1 MTDDPRL
8 SIGGNHPPEDP
19 TTFELSAK
27 EAEDLLSEAC
37 NWVDGMTVES
47 KEQADALDGL
57 LAQIK
62 AAAKLAEERRKAE
75 VKPFDEAKAEVQ
87 SRYNMLI
94 GDTKATGKGT
104 LLIAQEAV
112 LKLLTPW
119 RQKIDEEKRA
129 AAEALR
135 KAEEE
140 KRQAAMAAFA
150 KAREA
155 NDLAAKLEAERLAAE
170 AAAAEKAA
178 KKADKAVGQKTGLRV
193 VVTAEITDMSAFAKW
208 AWVHDKAA
216 LEEHFAARA
225 SDLARAGRRD
235 MAGVN
240 VTEQKE
246 AR

>member
-1 MTDDPRL
+1 MTDEARFTL
-8 SIGGNHPPEDP
+8 GGNLPPLTP
-19 TTFELSAK
+19 FELSAK

-47 KEQADALDGL
+47 QEQADALDGL

-75 VKPFDEAKAEVQ
+75 VKPFDDAKAEVQ
-87 SRYNMLI
+87 SRYNTLI
-94 GDTKATGKGT
+94 GDTKATGKGK

-193 VVTAEITDMSAFAKW
+193 VVTAEVVDMREFASWSWK
-208 AWVHDKAA
+208 HDKAA
-216 LEEHFAARA
+216 LQEHFEARA
-225 SDLARAGRRD
+225 NDLAKAGRRD
-235 MAGVN
+235 MAGVT

>member
-1 MTDDPRL
+1 MTDEARFTL
-8 SIGGNHPPEDP
+8 GGNLPPLTP
-19 TTFELSAK
+19 FERLAK

-47 KEQADALDGL
+47 QEQADALDGL

-75 VKPFDEAKAEVQ
+75 VKPFDDAKAEVQ
-87 SRYNMLI
+87 SRYNGLI
-94 GDTKATGKGT
+94 GDTKTTGKGK
-104 LLIAQEAV
+104 LVLAQEAI

-225 SDLARAGRRD
+225 NDLARAGRRD

>member
-1 MTDDPRL
+1 MTDEARFTL
-8 SIGGNHPPEDP
+8 GGNLPPLTP
-19 TTFELSAK
+19 FELSAK

-47 KEQADALDGL
+47 QEQADALDGL

-75 VKPFDEAKAEVQ
+75 VKPFDDAKAEVQ
-87 SRYNMLI
+87 SRYNTLI
-94 GDTKATGKGT
+94 GDTKATGKGK

-178 KKADKAVGQKTGLRV
+178 KKADKAAGQKTGLRV

-216 LEEHFAARA
+216 LEEHFAVRA
-225 SDLARAGRRD
+225 NDLAKAGRRD

>member
-1 MTDDPRL
+1 MADDPRL
-8 SIGGNHPPEDP
+8 SIGGNNPPKP
-19 TTFELSAK
+19 TPFELSK
-27 EAEDLLSEAC
+27 EQAEDLFLEAL
-37 NWVDGMTVES
+37 NWCDGAKIETQ
-47 KEQADALDGL
+47 EQADALDGL
-57 LAQIK
+57 LSQIK

-75 VKPFDEAKAEVQ
+75 VRPFDDAKAEVQ
-87 SRYNMLI
+87 SRYNTLI
-94 GDTKATGKGT
+94 GDTKATGKGK

-119 RQKIDEEKRA
+119 RRKIDEEKRA

-193 VVTAEITDMSAFAKW
+193 VVTAEVTDMSAFAKW
-208 AWVHDKAA
+208 AWTHDKAA

-225 SDLARAGRRD
+225 NDLAKAGRRD
-235 MAGVN
+235 MAGVT
-240 VTEQKE
+240 VTESKE
-246 AR
+246 ARK

>member
-1 MTDDPRL
+1 MTDEARFTL
-8 SIGGNHPPEDP
+8 GGNLPPLTP
-19 TTFELSAK
+19 FELSAK

-47 KEQADALDGL
+47 QEQADALDGL

-75 VKPFDEAKAEVQ
+75 VKPFDEAKAEIQ
-87 SRYNMLI
+87 SRYNTLI
-94 GDTKATGKGT
+94 GDTKATGKGK

-112 LKLLTPW
+112 LNLLTPW

-193 VVTAEITDMSAFAKW
+193 VVTAEIIDMSAFAKW

-225 SDLARAGRRD
+225 SDLAKNGRRD
-235 MAGVN
+235 MAGVI

>member
-1 MTDDPRL
+1 MTDEARFTL
-8 SIGGNHPPEDP
+8 GGNLPPLTP
-19 TTFELSAK
+19 FELLAK

-47 KEQADALDGL
+47 QEQADALDGL

-75 VKPFDEAKAEVQ
+75 VKPFDEAKAEIQ
-87 SRYNMLI
+87 SKYNTLI
-94 GDTKATGKGT
+94 GDTKTTGKGK
-104 LLIAQEAV
+104 LVLAQEAI

-193 VVTAEITDMSAFAKW
+193 VVTAEIIDMSAFAKW

-225 SDLARAGRRD
+225 SDLAKNGRRD

>member
-1 MTDDPRL
+1 MTDEARFTL
-8 SIGGNHPPEDP
+8 GGNLPPLTP
-19 TTFELSAK
+19 FELSAK

-47 KEQADALDGL
+47 QEQADALDGL

-75 VKPFDEAKAEVQ
+75 VKPFDDAKAEIQ
-87 SRYNMLI
+87 SKYNTLI
-94 GDTKATGKGT
+94 GDTKATGKGK

-178 KKADKAVGQKTGLRV
+178 KKADKAVGQRTGLRV

-208 AWVHDKAA
+208 AWVHDKGA

-225 SDLARAGRRD
+225 NDLAKAGRRD
-235 MAGVN
+235 MVGVT

>member
-1 MTDDPRL
+1 MEDEARFTL
-8 SIGGNHPPEDP
+8 GGNLPPLTP
-19 TTFELSAK
+19 FELSAK

-47 KEQADALDGL
+47 QEQADALDGL

-75 VKPFDEAKAEVQ
+75 VKPFDDAKAEIQ
-87 SRYNMLI
+87 SRYNTLI
-94 GDTKATGKGT
+94 GDTKATGKGK

-178 KKADKAVGQKTGLRV
+178 KKADKAVGQKTGLRT

-216 LEEHFAARA
+216 LEEHFATRA
-225 SDLARAGRRD
+225 NNLAKAGRRD
-235 MAGVN
+235 MAGVT
-240 VTEQKE
+240 VHEDKE

>member
-8 SIGGNHPPEDP
+8 SIGGNHPPED
-19 TTFELSAK
+19 TTPFELSAK

-47 KEQADALDGL
+47 QEQADALDGL

-75 VKPFDEAKAEVQ
+75 VKPFDDAKAEVQ
-87 SRYNMLI
+87 SRYNTLI
-94 GDTKATGKGT
+94 GDTKATGKGK

-178 KKADKAVGQKTGLRV
+178 KKADKSAGQKTGLRV

-225 SDLARAGRRD
+225 NDLAKAGRRD
-235 MAGVN
+235 MAGVI

>member
-1 MTDDPRL
+1 MTDEARFTL
-8 SIGGNHPPEDP
+8 GGNLPPLTP
-19 TTFELSAK
+19 FELSAK

-47 KEQADALDGL
+47 QEQADALDGL

-75 VKPFDEAKAEVQ
+75 VKPFDDAKAEIQ
-87 SRYNMLI
+87 SKYNTLI
-94 GDTKATGKGT
+94 GDTKATGKGK

-170 AAAAEKAA
+170 AAAADKAA

-225 SDLARAGRRD
+225 SDLAKAGRRD
-235 MAGVN
+235 MAGVI

>member
-1 MTDDPRL
+1 MAKFNEADQACIKAEQDAAAAQLAAERAEMERQLAEAQEQTRIAAEKAETDR
-8 SIGGNHPPEDP
+8 
-19 TTFELSAK
+19 K
-27 EAEDLLSEAC
+27 EA
-37 NWVDGMTVES
+37 
-47 KEQADALDGL
+47 
-57 LAQIK
+57 
-62 AAAKLAEERRKAE
+62 
-75 VKPFDEAKAEVQ
+75 
-87 SRYNMLI
+87 
-94 GDTKATGKGT
+94 
-104 LLIAQEAV
+104 
-112 LKLLTPW
+112 
-119 RQKIDEEKRA
+119 
-129 AAEALR
+129 
-135 KAEEE
+135 
-140 KRQAAMAAFA
+140 
-150 KAREA
+150 
-155 NDLAAKLEAERLAAE
+155 AAKLEAERLAAE

>member
-1 MTDDPRL
+1 MEDEARFTL
-8 SIGGNHPPEDP
+8 GGNLPPLTP
-19 TTFELSAK
+19 FELSAK

-47 KEQADALDGL
+47 QEQADALDGL
-57 LAQIK
+57 LAKIK

-75 VKPFDEAKAEVQ
+75 VKPFDEAKAEIQ
-87 SRYNMLI
+87 SRYNTLI
-94 GDTKATGKGT
+94 GDTKATGKGK

-208 AWVHDKAA
+208 AWTHDKAA

-225 SDLARAGRRD
+225 NDLAKNGRRD
-235 MAGVN
+235 LPGVVVHEN
-240 VTEQKE
+240 KE
-246 AR
+246 ARK

>member
-1 MTDDPRL
+1 MTDEARFTL
-8 SIGGNHPPEDP
+8 GGNLPPLTP
-19 TTFELSAK
+19 FELSAK

-47 KEQADALDGL
+47 QEQADALDGL

-75 VKPFDEAKAEVQ
+75 VKPFDEAKAEIQ
-87 SRYNMLI
+87 SKYNTLI
-94 GDTKATGKGT
+94 GDTKATGKGK

-208 AWVHDKAA
+208 AWAHDKAA

-225 SDLARAGRRD
+225 NDLARAGRRD

>member
-1 MTDDPRL
+1 MEDEARFTL
-8 SIGGNHPPEDP
+8 GGNLPPLTP
-19 TTFELSAK
+19 FELSAK

-47 KEQADALDGL
+47 QEQADALDGL

-75 VKPFDEAKAEVQ
+75 VKPFDDAKAEVQ
-87 SRYNMLI
+87 SRYNTLI
-94 GDTKATGKGT
+94 GDTKATGKGK

-135 KAEEE
+135 QAEEE

-208 AWVHDKAA
+208 AWVHDKFE
-216 LEEHFAARA
+216 LEEHLRYRA
-225 SDLARAGRRD
+225 NEMAKAGRRD
-235 MAGVN
+235 LPGVVVHEN
-240 VTEQKE
+240 KE
-246 AR
+246 ARK

>member
-1 MTDDPRL
+1 MTDEARFTL
-8 SIGGNHPPEDP
+8 GGNLPPLTP
-19 TTFELSAK
+19 FELSAK

-47 KEQADALDGL
+47 QEQADALDGL

-75 VKPFDEAKAEVQ
+75 VKPFDDAKAEIQ
-87 SRYNMLI
+87 SKYNTLI
-94 GDTKATGKGT
+94 GDTKATGKGK

-112 LKLLTPW
+112 LNLLTPW

-193 VVTAEITDMSAFAKW
+193 VVTAEITDMNAFAKW

-225 SDLARAGRRD
+225 SDLAKAGRRD
-235 MAGVN
+235 MAGVI

>member
-1 MTDDPRL
+1 MTDDPRFT
-8 SIGGNHPPEDP
+8 IGGNNPPEDP
-19 TTFELSAK
+19 TPFELSAK

-47 KEQADALDGL
+47 QEQADALDGL

-75 VKPFDEAKAEVQ
+75 VKPFDDAKAEVQ
-87 SRYNMLI
+87 SRYNTLI
-94 GDTKATGKGT
+94 GDTKATGKGK

-178 KKADKAVGQKTGLRV
+178 KKADKSAGQKTGLRV